1 MLSASL
7 WPGWWQ
13 QASSTEGV
21 GAWKGGC
28 PPSFWQSRADGTHR
42 AGSVL
47 LPPPMLRPRFCC
59 IALEA
64 F

>member
-21 GAWKGGC
+21 GAWKGGV
-28 PPSFWQSRADGTHR
+28 PAQ
-42 AGSVL
+42 L
-47 LPPPMLRPRFCC
+47 L
-59 IALEA
+59 AEQG
-64 F
+64 